1 MRARVAR
8 PVTPLAAERPRAG
21 GLLARLRRCVA
32 GVSAVE
38 FAILAPVLV
47 LGTFGMIDTGMAI
60 YERMMMNQVLRAGAH
75 PALQGANDTVVLAVL
90 EETAA
95 DNFTVADGEA
105 AADELE
111 LDVETSCACPGDA
124 DASAMCGAPCDSG
137 ATALRFYRLTA
148 SKTFQGVILP
158 EFTLFYS
165 LEVMQ
170 Q

>member
-1 MRARVAR
+1 MG
-8 PVTPLAAERPRAG
+8 TPHLAATARRPCSGRPLSR
-21 GLLARLRRCVA
+21 LLHCVA

-38 FAILAPVLV
+38 FALVAPVLV
-47 LGTFGMIDTGMAI
+47 LGAFSMVDTGMAI
-60 YERMMMNQVLRAGAH
+60 YQRMMMNQVLRAGAQ
-75 PALQGANDTVVLAVL
+75 PAVQGANESVVRSVL

-95 DNFTVADGEA
+95 ENFTVADGEA
-105 AADELE
+105 SGDQLE

-124 DASAMCGAPCDSG
+124 DAGVMCGAVCESG
-137 ATALRFYRLTA
+137 TPSLRLYRLTA
-148 SKTFQGVILP
+148 SKTFQGVMLP

>member
-1 MRARVAR
+1 MGA
-8 PVTPLAAERPRAG
+8 PHPAAAALRPRSG
-21 GLLARLRRCVA
+21 RPLSRLQRCMA

-38 FAILAPVLV
+38 FAFIAPVLV
-47 LGTFGMIDTGMAI
+47 LGTFSMIDTGMAI

-75 PALQGANDTVVLAVL
+75 PALQGANENVVRSVL

-95 DNFTVADGEA
+95 ENFTVADGDA
-105 AADELE
+105 SGDQLE
-111 LDVETSCACPGDA
+111 LDVETSCACPGDT
-124 DASAMCGAPCDSG
+124 DAGVMCGAVCESG
-137 ATALRFYRLTA
+137 TPSLRFYRMTA
-148 SKTFQGVILP
+148 SKTFQGVMLP